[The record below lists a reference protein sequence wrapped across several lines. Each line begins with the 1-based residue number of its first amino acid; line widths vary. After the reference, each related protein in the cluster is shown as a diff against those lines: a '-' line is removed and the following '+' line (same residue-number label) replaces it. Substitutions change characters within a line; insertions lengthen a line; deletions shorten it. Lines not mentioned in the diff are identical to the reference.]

1 MAKKIK
7 ITESQLKMIAKH
19 NVLNESS
26 EDNRSLI
33 KFIWGR
39 YFDEISNEID
49 PSDFGDAY
57 DFAEN
62 FLSYMVEKA
71 VSDNLI
77 SQKESDRTIEKMKDM
92 YDENLIDMYG
102 KPDNDEDE
110 DYYGDDDEDEDY
122 YGDDDVEP
130 IDYTMGRHDDPNMM
144 PNPPREINLD
154 LNEGQLL
161 LKKVFNKFK

>member
-1 MAKKIK
+1 MAKIK
-7 ITESQLKMIAKH
+7 ITESQLKMIAEH
-19 NVLNESS
+19 NALNESS

-33 KFIWGR
+33 KFIWVN
-39 YFDEISNEID
+39 YFDEISNEIN
-49 PSDFGDAY
+49 PSDFADEY

-62 FLSYMVEKA
+62 FLSYMVEMA
-71 VSDNLI
+71 VSHNLI
-77 SQKESDRTIEKMKDM
+77 SQEESDRTVEKMKDM
-92 YDENLIDMYG
+92 YGERLIDMYG

-110 DYYGDDDEDEDY
+110 DEDEDY

-161 LKKVFNKFK
+161 LKKVFNQFK